1 MSFGTDYRENPLAR
15 TKIIAT
21 VGPACE
27 TREALRDLIVRGV
40 DIFRLNFAN
49 GSLEW
54 LSGIVDHV
62 CSLSE
67 ELDKPV
73 GLLGDLSGPKIRLGQ
88 LTDGSVSCLEGAVFT
103 FIRDREP
110 ANSSE
115 LTCTY
120 KPLIDDVKA
129 GDRILLADGTVGMR
143 VEETDKEAGWAR
155 CVVDAAGKI
164 RSRQGVNLP
173 GVALST
179 PSLTEK
185 DRVDLQWAIE
195 NQLDFVG
202 LSFVRSVDDVRL
214 LRSCIEDSG
223 TTTPPIIVSKIE
235 KGEAVAQL
243 EAIIDESDA
252 VMVARGDLGVEV
264 DIVTVPG
271 IQKRI
276 IQLCNQKRVPV
287 ITATQM
293 LDSMQQNELPTRAET
308 SDVANAV
315 LDGSDAVML
324 SGESAIGEYSREAVA
339 MMSRIIR
346 DAERLLVANPVVRQ
360 DLPATSAQ
368 AQVITEAVAVGAV
381 ATAERLDAR
390 LIAVAT
396 VSGRAALAISK
407 ERRLVPVLAVCKSW
421 RTARRMTLLWGI
433 TPIVWQQSAQT
444 GDELAEFATAWGL
457 KERVLKVSDTVV
469 VVASSHWSARGHD
482 AMLVH
487 VVE

>member
-1 MSFGTDYRENPLAR
+1 MRSGNEYRENPLAR

-27 TREALRDLIVRGV
+27 DRESLHDLILRGV
-40 DIFRLNFAN
+40 DIFRLNFAH
-49 GSLEW
+49 GTHEW
-54 LSGIVDHV
+54 LSEIVQNV
-62 CSLSE
+62 RSISE
-67 ELDKPV
+67 ELDRPI

-88 LTDGSVSCLEGAVFT
+88 LPNNSVCCSEGATFT
-103 FIRDREP
+103 FVRDREP

-115 LTCTY
+115 LTCSY
-120 KPLIDDVKA
+120 ASLIDDLTA

-143 VEETDKEAGWAR
+143 VEETDHRGGWAR
-155 CVVDAAGKI
+155 CVVDAGGTI

-185 DRVDLQWAIE
+185 DRVDLHWAIE
-195 NQLDFVG
+195 NEIDFVG
-202 LSFVRSVDDVRL
+202 LSFVRSVDDVRH
-214 LRSCIEDSG
+214 LRSCILDSG
-223 TTTPPIIVSKIE
+223 TTTPPMIVSKIE

-276 IQLCNQKRVPV
+276 IRLCNQKRVPV

-293 LDSMQQNELPTRAET
+293 LDSMHTNELPTRAET

-315 LDGSDAVML
+315 LDGTDAVML

-339 MMSRIIR
+339 MMSRIVR
-346 DAERLLVANPVVRQ
+346 DAERLLESHPIVREDVA
-360 DLPATSAQ
+360 ATSIQ
-368 AQVITEAVAVGAV
+368 AEVITEAVAVGAV
-381 ATAERLDAR
+381 ATAERLDAS

-407 ERRLVPVLAVCKSW
+407 ERRQVPVLAVCESW
-421 RTARRMTLLWGI
+421 RTARRMTLLWGV
-433 TPIVWQQSAQT
+433 TPTVWDRSEHT
-444 GDELAEFATAWGL
+444 GDEVAEFATAWGL
-457 KERVLKVSDTVV
+457 KECVLKVHDTVV
-469 VVASSHWSARGHD
+469 VVASSQWSARGHD

>member
-1 MSFGTDYRENPLAR
+1 MNSGNDYRENPLAR

-27 TREALRDLIVRGV
+27 SREALRDLIQRGV
-40 DIFRLNFAN
+40 DIFRLNFAH
-49 GSLEW
+49 GSHEW
-54 LSGIVDHV
+54 LSGIVANV
-62 CSLSE
+62 RSLSE
-67 ELDKPV
+67 ELDQPV
-73 GLLGDLSGPKIRLGQ
+73 GLLGDLSGPKIRLGK
-88 LTDGSVSCLEGAVFT
+88 LPGDSVSCPDGSTFT
-103 FIRDREP
+103 FVRGRE
-110 ANSSE
+110 AASDFE

-120 KPLIDDVKA
+120 EPLIDDVKA

-143 VEETDKEAGWAR
+143 VEETDPSAGWAR
-155 CVVDAAGKI
+155 CVVEAGGII

-185 DRVDLQWAIE
+185 DRSDLEWAIE
-195 NQLDFVG
+195 NEIDFVG
-202 LSFVRSVDDVRL
+202 LSFVRSPDDVRL
-214 LRSCIEDSG
+214 LRTCIEASG
-223 TTTPPIIVSKIE
+223 TQTPPLIVSKIE

-276 IQLCNQKRVPV
+276 IRLCNQKRVPV

-339 MMSRIIR
+339 MMSRIVR
-346 DAERLLVANPVVRQ
+346 EAERLLETHPIVRE
-360 DLPATSAQ
+360 DLSATSAQ
-368 AQVITEAVAVGAV
+368 AQIITEAVAIGAV
-381 ATAERLDAR
+381 ATAERLDAGM
-390 LIAVAT
+390 IAVAT
-396 VSGRAALAISK
+396 VSGRSALAISK
-407 ERRLVPVLAVCKSW
+407 ERRQVPVLAVCKSW

-433 TPIVWQQSAQT
+433 TPIVWQQAAQT

-457 KERVLKVSDTVV
+457 KECALKVSDTVV